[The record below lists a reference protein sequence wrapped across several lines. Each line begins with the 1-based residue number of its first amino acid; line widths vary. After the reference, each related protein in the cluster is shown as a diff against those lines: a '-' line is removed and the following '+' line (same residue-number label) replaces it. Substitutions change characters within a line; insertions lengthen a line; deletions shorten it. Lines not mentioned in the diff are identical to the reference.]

1 MASPSDIVERFSK
14 RFAGLA
20 RAGGRYVV
28 PDGAKPDAHGKI
40 LGRAWTA
47 QVPTTVADWEA
58 HLSGKK
64 FTARNEET
72 GEPVIG
78 MLGLGVVPIR
88 EDDTVI
94 FGAIDIDVY
103 PLDLKAL
110 VVAVR
115 LLNLPVI
122 VCRTKSGGAHV
133 YLFLR
138 SPARA
143 ELARER
149 LSEWAVALG
158 YPGVEV
164 FPKQTMISEHSDA
177 NGSWINLP
185 YSGGAR
191 SLRYALKD
199 DGSAMTLEE
208 FLDAA
213 DEIAI
218 SPEELDAFELPP
230 DPIADDAFEEG
241 PPCLQTLARTGFG
254 EWGNNGLFSVAVYL
268 KKRYGEGWEDH
279 LEEYNARFPGL
290 GLGNR
295 DVATIAKSVRKRD
308 YFYKCKDQP
317 IVAVCNKTTCAR
329 RAYGIGGGS
338 GGSGVSITSLEKVM
352 TDPVTWIVTVD
363 DAEIELATEQLLDQR
378 KFAIAVVE
386 KASKWPNPVKPDE
399 WSKMIRERL
408 AKAKV
413 TEVPD
418 DGSREGQLWAH
429 LADFATG
436 RAKGKLLEDV
446 LRKVAYTDVA
456 AKRVYFRSTD
466 FFAYLGS
473 HRFGSV
479 AERDAWR
486 WLRRRGAETHDL
498 RLKGKL
504 TTVWSVPA
512 FPEQTEE
519 STVPKG
525 RAKEEM

>member
-1 MASPSDIVERFSK
+1 MSSDLVERFSK
-14 RFAGLA
+14 RFAGLS

-47 QVPTTVADWEA
+47 HVPATVEDWTN

-64 FTARNEET
+64 ATVKNEET
-72 GEPVIG
+72 GEPVTGTLG
-78 MLGLGVVPIR
+78 MGVVPIR
-88 EDDTVI
+88 EDDTVV

-103 PLDLKAL
+103 PLDLDAL
-110 VVAVR
+110 LAKVHN
-115 LLNLPVI
+115 LNLPVI
-122 VCRTKSGGAHV
+122 VCRTKSGGAHI
-133 YLFLR
+133 YLFLLA
-138 SPARA
+138 PARA

-164 FPKQTMISEHSDA
+164 FPKQSMISEHSDA

-185 YSGGAR
+185 YSGGNR
-191 SLRYALKD
+191 SLRYGLKD
-199 DGSAMTLEE
+199 DGKAMTVEE

-213 DEIAI
+213 DKIAI
-218 SPEELDAFELPP
+218 TPQELEDFELP
-230 DPIADDAFEEG
+230 ADASDEAFEEG
-241 PPCLQTLARTGFG
+241 PPCLQALAKTGFG

-268 KKRYGEGWEDH
+268 KKRHGEGWEDH
-279 LEEYNARFPGL
+279 LEAYNARFPGL

-317 IVAVCNKTTCAR
+317 IVSVCNKTVCAR
-329 RAYGIGGGS
+329 RAFGIGGGS
-338 GGSGVSITSLEKVM
+338 GGSGVLIGSLVKVM
-352 TDPVTWIVTVD
+352 TDPVTWIVDVD
-363 DAEIELATEQLLDQR
+363 GAEIEMATEQLLDQR
-378 KFAIAVVE
+378 KFAMALVE
-386 KASKWPNPVKPDE
+386 KASKWPTLMKPDE
-399 WSKMIRERL
+399 WAKGMRERL
-408 AKAKV
+408 AKARV
-413 TEVPD
+413 IEVPD
-418 DGSREGQLWAH
+418 DGKREGQLWSH
-429 LADFATG
+429 LADFVTG
-436 RAKGKLLEDV
+436 RARGKLMEDV
-446 LRKVAYTDVA
+446 LRKVAFTDVKGGRA
-456 AKRVYFRSTD
+456 YFRSVD

-473 HRFGSV
+473 HRFGQV

-486 WLRRRGAETHDL
+486 WLRRRGAEVLDV

-519 STVPKG
+519 STVPRG

>member
-1 MASPSDIVERFSK
+1 LSSSDLVERFAK

-47 QVPTTVADWEA
+47 HVPATVENWEA

-64 FTARNEET
+64 ITVKNEET
-72 GEPVIG
+72 GEPITG
-78 MLGLGVVPIR
+78 ALGLGVVPIR
-88 EDDTVI
+88 EDDTAV
-94 FGAIDIDVY
+94 FGAIDVDVY

-110 VVAVR
+110 VEKVR
-115 LLNLPVI
+115 AFSMPVI
-122 VCRTKSGGAHV
+122 VCRTKSGGAHI
-133 YLFLR
+133 YLFLT

-143 ELARER
+143 ELVRER

-158 YPGVEV
+158 YPGVEI
-164 FPKQTMISEHSDA
+164 FPKQSMISEHSDA

-185 YSGGAR
+185 YSGGNR
-191 SLRYALKD
+191 SLRYGLKD
-199 DGSAMTLEE
+199 DGSAMTVEE

-213 DEIAI
+213 DRIAA
-218 SPEELDAFELPP
+218 SPDEVDSFELPP

-241 PPCLQTLARTGFG
+241 PPCLQSLARTGFG
-254 EWGNNGLFSVAVYL
+254 EWGNNGLFNVAVYL

-279 LEEYNARFPGL
+279 LESYNARFDGL

-308 YFYKCKDQP
+308 YFFKCKDQP
-317 IVAVCNKTTCAR
+317 IVSVCNKTTCAR

-338 GGSGVSITSLEKVM
+338 GGSGVVIGALIKVM
-352 TDPVTWIVTVD
+352 TDPVTWIVDVD
-363 DAEIELATEQLLDQR
+363 GAEIELATEQLLDQR
-378 KFAIAVVE
+378 KFAAAIVE
-386 KASKWPNPVKPDE
+386 KASKLPNPVKPDE
-399 WSKMIRERL
+399 WAKGIRERL
-408 AKAKV
+408 AKARV
-413 TEVPD
+413 IEVPD

-429 LADFATG
+429 LADFVTG
-436 RAKGKLLEDV
+436 RARGKLLEDV
-446 LRKVAYTDVA
+446 LRKVAFTDVV

-466 FFAYLGS
+466 FFGYLGS
-473 HRFGSV
+473 HRFGAVS
-479 AERDAWR
+479 ERDAWR

-519 STVPKG
+519 STVPRGKP
-525 RAKEEM
+525 KEEM